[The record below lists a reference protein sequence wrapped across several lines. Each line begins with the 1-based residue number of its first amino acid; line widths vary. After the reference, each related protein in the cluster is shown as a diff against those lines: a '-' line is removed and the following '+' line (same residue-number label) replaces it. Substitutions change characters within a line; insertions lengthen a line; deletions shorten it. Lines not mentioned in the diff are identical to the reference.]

1 MRRQSTLRTTT
12 RESRLPVPAQQ
23 AWAVVASG
31 RAGPQWYVDA
41 APFVVRGGIDR
52 LVGGAGRAWPPP
64 DTALL
69 ATGDR
74 AGFWRVA
81 EADLEQ
87 RHLVLVAEVRAPGT
101 VTLLTDV
108 LPDVEG
114 CLVRQTVRLD
124 PSGLLGAA
132 YLLADLPAREAVL
145 ELTHRRLLHDLARD
159 NRSGS
164 WPVDQV

>member
-1 MRRQSTLRTTT
+1 M
-12 RESRLPVPAQQ
+12 PAPQ

-31 RAGPQWYVDA
+31 RTRPQWYVDA
-41 APFVVRGGIDR
+41 APFVVRGGLDR
-52 LVGGAGRAWPPP
+52 LAGGAGRAWPPP
-64 DTALL
+64 GTDLL

-74 AGFWRVA
+74 AGFWRV
-81 EADLEQ
+81 DDCDDEQ
-87 RHLVLVAEVRAPGT
+87 RRLVLVAEVRAPGT
-101 VTLLTDV
+101 VSLVTDV

-114 CLVRQTVRLD
+114 CLVRQSVRLD

-145 ELTHRRLLHDLARD
+145 ELTHRRLLRDLARD
-159 NRSGS
+159 NRSDA